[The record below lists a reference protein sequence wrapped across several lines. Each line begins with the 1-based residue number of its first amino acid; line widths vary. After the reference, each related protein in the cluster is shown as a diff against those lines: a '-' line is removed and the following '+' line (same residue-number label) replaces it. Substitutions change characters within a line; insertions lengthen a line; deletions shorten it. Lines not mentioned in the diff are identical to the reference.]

1 MARSKSHRSR
11 SRVPRRT
18 NRRPAMPYTHPD
30 RSSYEGTRRKNTHL
44 PVGKTVS
51 YKGHKAVIARQHDGD
66 TYTIRFESTGKKMTV
81 RGSSLKLANGLAV
94 RQNKSRS
101 RVKVTYKRR
110 PNAKKKKSGAR
121 KRKST
126 RRSHR

>member
-1 MARSKSHRSR
+1 MARSKS
-11 SRVPRRT
+11 
-18 NRRPAMPYTHPD
+18 RRPARRPNAKKKNHGASAYTHPD
-30 RSSYEGTRRKNTHL
+30 RSAYSGTRRKNTHL

-81 RGSSLKLANGLAV
+81 RGSSLKLSNGLAV

-110 PNAKKKKSGAR
+110 PNAKKKNSGAR